1 METTQAML
9 ERASRPVQNAIST
22 PLGRPSLSSVV
33 TLLTALAES
42 RQATVSPQTLKLY
55 AHRLSCFPLCDIRLA
70 LSRIADRPRQ
80 DGQTAFPDR
89 GTLVREVQQVQL
101 NRKCAEARK
110 LAEERE
116 VMEFDTFL
124 AFRMERGEQEAEIAL
139 RFPVHY
145 ALWRRYKAKRLIA

>member
-1 METTQAML
+1 MQPQPETLAI
-9 ERASRPVQNAIST
+9 ASRPGPNAIST

-80 DGQTAFPDR
+80 DGETAFPDR
-89 GTLVREVQQVQL
+89 GAIVHAVKQAQL
-101 NRKCAEARK
+101 SRKCEDAK
-110 LAEERE
+110 NLAEERE
-116 VMEFDTFL
+116 VMEFDEFL
-124 AFRMERGEQEAEIAL
+124 AYRIELGDQEAEIAR
-139 RFPVHY
+139 RFPAYY
-145 ALWRRYKAKRLIA
+145 ALWRRYQAKGSIA